1 MKSIADSL
9 VSQKS
14 SFTRPIVHGEYVPNK
29 SERPDCPTCRGAGF
43 LVADVGYKDQRFGKP
58 IPCPTC
64 SDGQLRK
71 RLSEFSQL
79 NGTLRDKRLEQYE
92 APPGDQ
98 NALNIAAGYC
108 KNPRGFL
115 TFYGSYGVGKTHL
128 LAGLVNACCE
138 NGIAAV
144 YYTFPD
150 LLQTLR
156 RSYENDAFDRTFER
170 LCNVTVL
177 ALDEVDK
184 IRHTEWALEQ
194 VYRLIDERYRNAHLR
209 GTVFALNTY
218 PKSDG
223 DNSLGYLYS
232 RMHAGLVIEVRC
244 ADYRTISHDAMPAV

>member
-1 MKSIADSL
+1 MPSIANGGL
-9 VSQKS
+9 SQI
-14 SFTRPIVHGEYVPNK
+14 RN
-29 SERPDCPTCRGAGF
+29 ERPDCPTCRGAGF
-43 LVADVGYKDQRFGKP
+43 LVADVDYKDPQFGKP

-64 SDGQLRK
+64 HDGQLHK
-71 RLSEFSQL
+71 RLVEFSQL
-79 NGTLRDKRLEQYE
+79 TGVLRDKRLETFETDEKNHQAFQQVVKYS
-92 APPGDQ
+92 Q
-98 NALNIAAGYC
+98 
-108 KNPRGFL
+108 NPRGFL
-115 TFYGSYGVGKTHL
+115 TLWGSYGVGKTHL

-150 LLQTLR
+150 LLQALR
-156 RSYENDAFDRTFER
+156 QTYEDDTFNSTFGR
-170 LCNVTVL
+170 LCGVTVL

-232 RMHAGLVIEVRC
+232 RMQAGLVIKVAG